1 MIKRNVSI
9 TLEKAQEWY
18 NSDNKSLKEIALQA
32 FNESELKFD
41 FRNIKSLSDACS
53 VLGLNYNVILS
64 ESCYMKTISKASAA
78 IFNLNIIKKALNLGQ
93 KLSFTENPKDSYIYY
108 PFNPII
114 CRDSTYYSDEIKE
127 DKIKIV
133 GKFKVE
139 GKIYLILGNSAIA
152 SLTCYSGLGAFNPKN
167 GSGFSSIGFLFSSIG
182 FLGCASREIA
192 EHFSRYFGTLITEAK
207 YGDLKGFEI
216 IRIF

>member
-18 NSDNKSLKEIALQA
+18 NSGNESLKEIALQA
-32 FNESELKFD
+32 FNESELKFN
-41 FRNIKSLSDACS
+41 FRNIKSLSDACN
-53 VLGLNYNVILS
+53 VLGLNYNEVLS
-64 ESCYMKTISKASAA
+64 ELCYIKKISKASAA
-78 IFNLNIIKKALNLGQ
+78 MFNLNIIKKALNLG
-93 KLSFTENPKDSYIYY
+93 KELSFTKNPEDSYICY

-114 CRDSTYYSDEIKE
+114 RRDSIYYSDELK
-127 DKIKIV
+127 DGKIKIV

-139 GKIYLILGNSAIA
+139 GETYLILGDSAIV
-152 SLTCYSGLGAFNPKN
+152 SSTCTSGLSAFNPKN
-167 GSGFSSIGFLFSSIG
+167 GSGQTFSNIA

-192 EHFSRYFGTLITEAK
+192 EHFSKYFGTLITEAK

>member
-18 NSDNKSLKEIALQA
+18 NSGNESLKEIALQA

-53 VLGLNYNVILS
+53 VLGLNYSEILS
-64 ESCYMKTISKASAA
+64 ESCYMRIISKASAA
-78 IFNLNIIKKALNLGQ
+78 MFNLNIVKKALNLG
-93 KLSFTENPKDSYIYY
+93 KELSFTKNPKGSYIYY

-114 CRDSTYYSDEIKE
+114 RRDSTCYSAEIKAG
-127 DKIKIV
+127 KMKIV

-139 GKIYLILGNSAIA
+139 GEIYLILGDSAMT
-152 SLTCYSGLGAFNPKN
+152 SLTCFSGLSAFDPKD
-167 GSGFSSIGFLFSSIG
+167 GSGLTFPNIG

-192 EHFSRYFGTLITEAK
+192 EHFSRYFGTLITKAK

>member
-18 NSDNKSLKEIALQA
+18 NSGNDSLKEIALQA
-32 FNESELKFD
+32 FNENELKFD
-41 FRNIKSLSDACS
+41 FRKIKSLCDACN
-53 VLGLNYNVILS
+53 VLDLNYNEVLS
-64 ESCYMKTISKASAA
+64 ELCYIKKISKASAA
-78 IFNLNIIKKALNLGQ
+78 MFNLNIIKKALNLG
-93 KLSFTENPKDSYIYY
+93 KELSFTKNPEDSYICY

-114 CRDSTYYSDEIKE
+114 RRDSIYYSDELK
-127 DKIKIV
+127 DGKIKIV

-139 GKIYLILGNSAIA
+139 GETYLILGDSAIA
-152 SLTCYSGLGAFNPKN
+152 NLTCTSGLSAFNSKN
-167 GSGFSSIGFLFSSIG
+167 RSSQAFSNIA

-192 EHFSRYFGTLITEAK
+192 EHFSRYFGTLITQAK

-216 IRIF
+216 IQIF

>member
-18 NSDNKSLKEIALQA
+18 NSGNESLKEIALQA
-32 FNESELKFD
+32 FNENELKFD
-41 FRNIKSLSDACS
+41 FRKIKSLSDACN
-53 VLGLNYNVILS
+53 VLGLNYNEVLS
-64 ESCYMKTISKASAA
+64 ELCYIKKISKASAA
-78 IFNLNIIKKALNLGQ
+78 MFNLNIIKKALNLG
-93 KLSFTENPKDSYIYY
+93 KELSFTKNPEDSYICY

-114 CRDSTYYSDEIKE
+114 RRDSIYYSDELK
-127 DKIKIV
+127 DGKIKIV

-139 GKIYLILGNSAIA
+139 GETYLILGDSAIA
-152 SLTCYSGLGAFNPKN
+152 NLTCTSGLSAFNSKN
-167 GSGFSSIGFLFSSIG
+167 GSSQAFSNIA

-192 EHFSRYFGTLITEAK
+192 EHFSRYFGTLITQAK

>member
-18 NSDNKSLKEIALQA
+18 NSGNDSLKEIALQA

-41 FRNIKSLSDACS
+41 FRKIKSLSDACS
-53 VLGLNYNVILS
+53 VLGLNYNEILS
-64 ESCYMKTISKASAA
+64 ETCYMKSISRASAA
-78 IFNLNIIKKALNLGQ
+78 MFNLNIIKKALNLG
-93 KLSFTENPKDSYIYY
+93 KELSFTKNPKDSYICY

-114 CRDSTYYSDEIKE
+114 RRDSIYYSDELK
-127 DKIKIV
+127 DGKIKIV

-139 GKIYLILGNSAIA
+139 GETYLILGDSAIA
-152 SLTCYSGLGAFNPKN
+152 KANLTCTSGLSAFNSKN
-167 GSGFSSIGFLFSSIG
+167 GSSQAFSNIA

>member
-1 MIKRNVSI
+1 MIKRNISI

-18 NSDNKSLKEIALQA
+18 NSGNESLKEIALQA

-41 FRNIKSLSDACS
+41 FRKIKSLSDACS
-53 VLGLNYNVILS
+53 VLGLDYNVILS
-64 ESCYMKTISKASAA
+64 ETCYMKRISRASAA
-78 IFNLNIIKKALNLGQ
+78 MFNLNIIKKALNLG
-93 KLSFTENPKDSYIYY
+93 KELSFTKNPEDSYIYY

-114 CRDSTYYSDEIKE
+114 RRDSIYCSDKIKE
-127 DKIKIV
+127 GKIKIV

-139 GKIYLILGNSAIA
+139 GEIYLILGDSAIA
-152 SLTCYSGLGAFNPKN
+152 GVTCFSGLSAFNPKN
-167 GSGFSSIGFLFSSIG
+167 GSSQAFSNIA

-192 EHFSRYFGTLITEAK
+192 EHFSKYFGTLITEAK

>member
-18 NSDNKSLKEIALQA
+18 NSGNDSLKEIALQA
-32 FNESELKFD
+32 FNESELKFN

-53 VLGLNYNVILS
+53 VLGLNYNEVLS
-64 ESCYMKTISKASAA
+64 ESCYINRISKASAA
-78 IFNLNIIKKALNLGQ
+78 MFNLNIIKKALNLGQ
-93 KLSFTENPKDSYIYY
+93 ELSFTKNPEDSYICY

-114 CRDSTYYSDEIKE
+114 RRDSIYYSDEIK
-127 DKIKIV
+127 DGKIKIV

-139 GKIYLILGNSAIA
+139 GETYLILGDKAIA
-152 SLTCYSGLGAFNPKN
+152 SSTCTSGLSAFNPKN
-167 GSGFSSIGFLFSSIG
+167 GSSQAFSNIA

-192 EHFSRYFGTLITEAK
+192 EHFSKYFGTLITEAK
-207 YGDLKGFEI
+207 YGDLKDFEI

>member
-18 NSDNKSLKEIALQA
+18 NSGNESLKEIALQA
-32 FNESELKFD
+32 FNENELKFD
-41 FRNIKSLSDACS
+41 FRKIKSLSDACS
-53 VLGLNYNVILS
+53 VLGLDYNVILS
-64 ESCYMKTISKASAA
+64 ETCYMKIISKASAA
-78 IFNLNIIKKALNLGQ
+78 MFNLNIIKKALNLG
-93 KLSFTENPKDSYIYY
+93 KELSFTKNPEDSYICY

-114 CRDSTYYSDEIKE
+114 RRDSIYYSDELK
-127 DKIKIV
+127 DGKIKIV

-139 GKIYLILGNSAIA
+139 GEPYLILGDSAIA
-152 SLTCYSGLGAFNPKN
+152 NLTCTSGLSAFNSKN
-167 GSGFSSIGFLFSSIG
+167 GSSQAFSNIA

>member
-1 MIKRNVSI
+1 MKERNI
-9 TLEKAQEWY
+9 TVTIDKAREWY
-18 NSDNKSLKEIALQA
+18 NSENESLKEIALQA
-32 FNESELKFD
+32 FNENELKFN
-41 FRNIKSLSDACS
+41 FRSIKSLSDACS
-53 VLGLNYNVILS
+53 VLDLNYNEILS
-64 ESCYMKTISKASAA
+64 ESCYIKKISKASAA
-78 IFNLNIIKKALNLGQ
+78 MFNLNIIKKALNLG
-93 KLSFTENPKDSYIYY
+93 KELSFTKNPEDSYICY

-114 CRDSTYYSDEIKE
+114 CRDSIYYSDEIKE

-139 GKIYLILGNSAIA
+139 GEIYLILGNSAIA
-152 SLTCYSGLGAFNPKN
+152 SLTCSSGLGAFNPKN
-167 GSGFSSIGFLFSSIG
+167 GSGFSSIG

>member
-18 NSDNKSLKEIALQA
+18 NSGNDSLKEIALQA

-64 ESCYMKTISKASAA
+64 ETCYMKSISRASAA
-78 IFNLNIIKKALNLGQ
+78 MFNLNIIKKALNLG
-93 KLSFTENPKDSYIYY
+93 KELSFTKNPEDSYICY

-114 CRDSTYYSDEIKE
+114 RKDSTYYSDEIKE
-127 DKIKIV
+127 GRIKIV

-139 GKIYLILGNSAIA
+139 EEIYLILGDSAIA
-152 SLTCYSGLGAFNPKN
+152 SITGFSGLGALNPKN
-167 GSGFSSIGFLFSSIG
+167 GSCQAFSNTA

-216 IRIF
+216 IRTF

>member
-18 NSDNKSLKEIALQA
+18 NSGNDSLKEIALQA
-32 FNESELKFD
+32 FNENELKFD
-41 FRNIKSLSDACS
+41 FRSIKSLCDACN
-53 VLGLNYNVILS
+53 VLGLNYNEVLS
-64 ESCYMKTISKASAA
+64 ELCYIKKISKASAA
-78 IFNLNIIKKALNLGQ
+78 MFKLNIIKKALNLGHE
-93 KLSFTENPKDSYIYY
+93 LSFTKNPEDSYIYY

-114 CRDSTYYSDEIKE
+114 RRDSIYYNDEIE
-127 DKIKIV
+127 EGKIKIV

-139 GKIYLILGNSAIA
+139 GEIYLILGDSAIA
-152 SLTCYSGLGAFNPKN
+152 GVTCFSGLSAFNSKN
-167 GSGFSSIGFLFSSIG
+167 GSSQAFSNIA

>member
-1 MIKRNVSI
+1 MERNISI

-18 NSDNKSLKEIALQA
+18 NSGNDSLKEIALQA
-32 FNESELKFD
+32 FNENELKFD
-41 FRNIKSLSDACS
+41 FRKIKSLSDACS
-53 VLGLNYNVILS
+53 VLGLDYNVILS
-64 ESCYMKTISKASAA
+64 ETCYMKSISRASAA
-78 IFNLNIIKKALNLGQ
+78 MFNLNIIKKALNLG
-93 KLSFTENPKDSYIYY
+93 KELSFTKNPEDSYICY

-114 CRDSTYYSDEIKE
+114 RKDSTYYSDEIKE
-127 DKIKIV
+127 GRIKIV

-139 GKIYLILGNSAIA
+139 GEIYLILGDSAIA
-152 SLTCYSGLGAFNPKN
+152 SLTCSSGLGAFNPKN
-167 GSGFSSIGFLFSSIG
+167 GSGQAFSNIA

>member
-1 MIKRNVSI
+1 MKRNISI

-18 NSDNKSLKEIALQA
+18 NSGNDSLKEIALQA

-53 VLGLNYNVILS
+53 VLGLNYSEILS
-64 ESCYMKTISKASAA
+64 ESCYIKRISKASAA
-78 IFNLNIIKKALNLGQ
+78 MFNLNIIKKALNLG
-93 KLSFTENPKDSYIYY
+93 KELSFTKNPEDSYICY

-114 CRDSTYYSDEIKE
+114 RRDSIYYSDEIKE
-127 DKIKIV
+127 GRIKIV

-139 GKIYLILGNSAIA
+139 GEIYLILGDSAIA
-152 SLTCYSGLGAFNPKN
+152 SIIGFSGLGALNPKN
-167 GSGFSSIGFLFSSIG
+167 GSCQAFSNTA

-192 EHFSRYFGTLITEAK
+192 EHFSKYFGTLITEAK

>member
-18 NSDNKSLKEIALQA
+18 NSGNESLKEIALQA
-32 FNESELKFD
+32 FNENELKFD
-41 FRNIKSLSDACS
+41 FRSIKSLCDACN
-53 VLGLNYNVILS
+53 VLGLNYNEILS
-64 ESCYMKTISKASAA
+64 ELCYIKKISKASAA
-78 IFNLNIIKKALNLGQ
+78 MFKLNIIKKALNLG
-93 KLSFTENPKDSYIYY
+93 KELSFTKNPEDSYICY

-114 CRDSTYYSDEIKE
+114 CRDSIYYSNEIKE
-127 DKIKIV
+127 GKIKIV

-139 GKIYLILGNSAIA
+139 GEIYLILGDSAIA
-152 SLTCYSGLGAFNPKN
+152 SLTCYSGLGALNPKN
-167 GSGFSSIGFLFSSIG
+167 GSCQAFSNTA

>member
-18 NSDNKSLKEIALQA
+18 NSGNDSLKEIALQA
-32 FNESELKFD
+32 FNENELKFD
-41 FRNIKSLSDACS
+41 FRKIKSLYDACN
-53 VLGLNYNVILS
+53 VLGLNYNEVLS
-64 ESCYMKTISKASAA
+64 ELCYIKKISKASAA
-78 IFNLNIIKKALNLGQ
+78 MFNLNIIKKALNLG
-93 KLSFTENPKDSYIYY
+93 KELSFTKNPEDSHICY

-114 CRDSTYYSDEIKE
+114 RRDSIYYSDELK
-127 DKIKIV
+127 DGKIKIV

-139 GKIYLILGNSAIA
+139 GETYLILGDSAIA
-152 SLTCYSGLGAFNPKN
+152 NLTCTSGLSAFNSKN
-167 GSGFSSIGFLFSSIG
+167 GSSQAFSNIA

>member
-18 NSDNKSLKEIALQA
+18 NSGNDSLKEIALQA
-32 FNESELKFD
+32 FNENELKFD
-41 FRNIKSLSDACS
+41 FRKIKSLSDACS
-53 VLGLNYNVILS
+53 VLGLDYNVILS
-64 ESCYMKTISKASAA
+64 ETCYMKSISRASAA
-78 IFNLNIIKKALNLGQ
+78 MFNLNIIKKALNLG
-93 KLSFTENPKDSYIYY
+93 KELSFTKNPEDSYICY

-114 CRDSTYYSDEIKE
+114 RRDSIYYSDELK
-127 DKIKIV
+127 DGKIKIV

-139 GKIYLILGNSAIA
+139 GETYLILGDSAIA
-152 SLTCYSGLGAFNPKN
+152 KANLTCTSGLSAFNSKN
-167 GSGFSSIGFLFSSIG
+167 GSSQAFSNIA

>member
-18 NSDNKSLKEIALQA
+18 NSGNDSLKEIALQA

-41 FRNIKSLSDACS
+41 FRSIKSLCDACN
-53 VLGLNYNVILS
+53 VLGLNYNEVLS
-64 ESCYMKTISKASAA
+64 ELCYIKKISKASAA
-78 IFNLNIIKKALNLGQ
+78 MFKLNIIKKALNLG
-93 KLSFTENPKDSYIYY
+93 KELSFTKNPEDSYIYY

-114 CRDSTYYSDEIKE
+114 RRDSIYYNDEIE
-127 DKIKIV
+127 EGKIKIV

-139 GKIYLILGNSAIA
+139 GEIYLILGDSAIA
-152 SLTCYSGLGAFNPKN
+152 GVTCFSGLSAFNSKN
-167 GSGFSSIGFLFSSIG
+167 GSSQAFSNIA

-207 YGDLKGFEI
+207 YGDLKDFEI

>member
-18 NSDNKSLKEIALQA
+18 NSGNDSLKEIALQA
-32 FNESELKFD
+32 FNENELKFD
-41 FRNIKSLSDACS
+41 FRSIKSLCDACN
-53 VLGLNYNVILS
+53 VLGLNYNEVLS
-64 ESCYMKTISKASAA
+64 ELCYIKKISKASAA
-78 IFNLNIIKKALNLGQ
+78 MFNLNIIKKALNLGQ
-93 KLSFTENPKDSYIYY
+93 KLSFTKNPEDSYIYY

-114 CRDSTYYSDEIKE
+114 RRDSIYYSDELK
-127 DKIKIV
+127 DGKIKIV

-139 GKIYLILGNSAIA
+139 GEIYLILGDSAIA
-152 SLTCYSGLGAFNPKN
+152 GVTCFSGLSAFNPKN
-167 GSGFSSIGFLFSSIG
+167 GSSQAFSNIA

-207 YGDLKGFEI
+207 YGDLKDFEI

>member
-18 NSDNKSLKEIALQA
+18 NSGNDSLKEIALQA

-41 FRNIKSLSDACS
+41 FRKIKSLSDACS
-53 VLGLNYNVILS
+53 VLGLNYNEILS
-64 ESCYMKTISKASAA
+64 ESCYINRISKASAA
-78 IFNLNIIKKALNLGQ
+78 MFNLNIIKKALNLG
-93 KLSFTENPKDSYIYY
+93 KELSFTKNPEDSYICY

-114 CRDSTYYSDEIKE
+114 RRDSIYYSDELK
-127 DKIKIV
+127 DGKIKIV

-139 GKIYLILGNSAIA
+139 GETYLILGDSAIA
-152 SLTCYSGLGAFNPKN
+152 KANLTCTSGLSAFNSKN
-167 GSGFSSIGFLFSSIG
+167 GSSQAFSNIA

>member
-18 NSDNKSLKEIALQA
+18 NSGNDSLKEIALQA

-53 VLGLNYNVILS
+53 VLGLDYNVILS
-64 ESCYMKTISKASAA
+64 ETCYMKSISRASAA
-78 IFNLNIIKKALNLGQ
+78 MFNLNIIKKALNLG
-93 KLSFTENPKDSYIYY
+93 KELSFTKNPEDSYICY

-114 CRDSTYYSDEIKE
+114 RRDSIYYSDELK
-127 DKIKIV
+127 DGKIKIV

-139 GKIYLILGNSAIA
+139 GETYLILGDSAIA
-152 SLTCYSGLGAFNPKN
+152 KANLTCTSGLSAFNSKN
-167 GSGFSSIGFLFSSIG
+167 GSSQAFSNIA

>member
-1 MIKRNVSI
+1 MKERNITI
-9 TLEKAQEWY
+9 TLDKAREWY
-18 NSDNKSLKEIALQA
+18 NSENESLKEIALQA

-41 FRNIKSLSDACS
+41 FRSIKSLSDACS
-53 VLGLNYNVILS
+53 VLSLNYNEILS
-64 ESCYMKTISKASAA
+64 ELCYINKISRASAA
-78 IFNLNIIKKALNLGQ
+78 MFNLNIIKKALNLGQ
-93 KLSFTENPKDSYIYY
+93 ELSFTKNPKDSYICC

-114 CRDSTYYSDEIKE
+114 RRDSTYYSDEIKE
-127 DKIKIV
+127 GKIKIV

-139 GKIYLILGNSAIA
+139 REIYLILGDSAII
-152 SLTCYSGLGAFNPKN
+152 SLTCSSGLGALNPKN
-167 GSGFSSIGFLFSSIG
+167 GSGFSNIG

-216 IRIF
+216 IRMF

>member
-18 NSDNKSLKEIALQA
+18 NSGNESLKEIALQA

-41 FRNIKSLSDACS
+41 FRSIKSLCDACN
-53 VLGLNYNVILS
+53 VLGLNYNEVLS
-64 ESCYMKTISKASAA
+64 ELCYIKKISKASAA
-78 IFNLNIIKKALNLGQ
+78 MFKLNIIKKALNLG
-93 KLSFTENPKDSYIYY
+93 KELSFTKNPEDSYICY

-114 CRDSTYYSDEIKE
+114 RKDSTYYSDEIKE
-127 DKIKIV
+127 GRIKIV

-139 GKIYLILGNSAIA
+139 GEIYLILGDSAIA
-152 SLTCYSGLGAFNPKN
+152 SITGFSGLGALNPKN
-167 GSGFSSIGFLFSSIG
+167 GSCQAFSNTA

-192 EHFSRYFGTLITEAK
+192 EHFSKYFGTLITEAK
-207 YGDLKGFEI
+207 YGDLKDFEI

>member
-18 NSDNKSLKEIALQA
+18 NSGNESLKEIALQA

-53 VLGLNYNVILS
+53 VLGLNYSEILS

-78 IFNLNIIKKALNLGQ
+78 MFNLNIIKKALNLGQ
-93 KLSFTENPKDSYIYY
+93 ELSFTKNPKGSYIYY
-108 PFNPII
+108 PLNPII
-114 CRDSTYYSDEIKE
+114 RRDSTCYSAEIKAG
-127 DKIKIV
+127 KMKIV

-139 GKIYLILGNSAIA
+139 GEIYLILGDSAMT
-152 SLTCYSGLGAFNPKN
+152 SLTYFSGLSAFNSKN
-167 GSGFSSIGFLFSSIG
+167 GSGLTFPNIG
-182 FLGCASREIA
+182 FLGCASIEIA

>member
-1 MIKRNVSI
+1 MKRNISI

-18 NSDNKSLKEIALQA
+18 NSGNKSLKEIALQA
-32 FNESELKFD
+32 FNEKELKFN
-41 FRNIKSLSDACS
+41 FRDIKTLEDACNT
-53 VLGLNYNVILS
+53 LNLDYKDVVRKADCIEL
-64 ESCYMKTISKASAA
+64 YSKASASV
-78 IFNLNIIKKALNLGQ
+78 FKLNIVKKALNLGQ
-93 KLSFTENPKDSYIYY
+93 ELSFTKNPEDSYICY

-114 CRDSTYYSDEIKE
+114 RKDSTYYSDEIKE
-127 DKIKIV
+127 GRIKIV

-139 GKIYLILGNSAIA
+139 GEIYLILGDSAIA
-152 SLTCYSGLGAFNPKN
+152 SITGFSGLGALNPKN
-167 GSGFSSIGFLFSSIG
+167 GSCQAFSNTA

-192 EHFSRYFGTLITEAK
+192 EHFSRYFGMLITEAK

>member
-1 MIKRNVSI
+1 MKERNVTVTI
-9 TLEKAQEWY
+9 DKAREWY
-18 NSDNKSLKEIALQA
+18 NSENESLKEIALQA
-32 FNESELKFD
+32 FNENELNFG
-41 FRNIKSLSDACS
+41 FRSIKSLSDACS
-53 VLGLNYNVILS
+53 VLDLNYNEILS
-64 ESCYMKTISKASAA
+64 ESCYIKKISKASAA
-78 IFNLNIIKKALNLGQ
+78 MFKLNIVKKALNLGQ
-93 KLSFTENPKDSYIYY
+93 ELSFTKNPEDSYICY

-114 CRDSTYYSDEIKE
+114 CRDSIYYSDEIKE

-139 GKIYLILGNSAIA
+139 GEIYLILGNSAIA
-152 SLTCYSGLGAFNPKN
+152 SLTCSSGLGAFNPKN
-167 GSGFSSIGFLFSSIG
+167 GSGFSSIG

>member
-18 NSDNKSLKEIALQA
+18 NSGNDSLKEIALQA
-32 FNESELKFD
+32 FSESELKFD
-41 FRNIKSLSDACS
+41 FRKIKSLSDACN
-53 VLGLNYNVILS
+53 VLGLNYNEVLS
-64 ESCYMKTISKASAA
+64 ETCYMKSISRASAA
-78 IFNLNIIKKALNLGQ
+78 MFNLNIIKKALNLG
-93 KLSFTENPKDSYIYY
+93 KELSFTKNPEDSCICY

-114 CRDSTYYSDEIKE
+114 RRDSIYYSDEIE
-127 DKIKIV
+127 EGKIKIV

-139 GKIYLILGNSAIA
+139 GETYLILGDSAIA
-152 SLTCYSGLGAFNPKN
+152 NLTCTSGLSAFNSKN
-167 GSGFSSIGFLFSSIG
+167 GLSQAFSNIA

>member
-1 MIKRNVSI
+1 MKERNVTVTI
-9 TLEKAQEWY
+9 DKAIEWY
-18 NSDNKSLKEIALQA
+18 NSENESLKEIALQA

-41 FRNIKSLSDACS
+41 FRSIKSLSDACS
-53 VLGLNYNVILS
+53 VLGLSYNEILS
-64 ESCYMKTISKASAA
+64 ELCYINRISRASAA
-78 IFNLNIIKKALNLGQ
+78 MFKLNIVKKALNLGQ
-93 KLSFTENPKDSYIYY
+93 ELSFTKNPEDSYICY

-114 CRDSTYYSDEIKE
+114 HRDSIYYSDEIKE
-127 DKIKIV
+127 GKIKIV

-139 GKIYLILGNSAIA
+139 GEIYLILGDSAIA
-152 SLTCYSGLGAFNPKN
+152 SLACSSGLGAFNPKN
-167 GSGFSSIGFLFSSIG
+167 GSGQTFSNIA

-216 IRIF
+216 IRMF

>member
-1 MIKRNVSI
+1 MKERNISI

-18 NSDNKSLKEIALQA
+18 NSGNESLKEIALQA

-41 FRNIKSLSDACS
+41 FRSIKSLSDACS
-53 VLGLNYNVILS
+53 VLGLNYNEILS
-64 ESCYMKTISKASAA
+64 ESCYIKKISKASAA
-78 IFNLNIIKKALNLGQ
+78 MFNLNIVKKALNLGQ
-93 KLSFTENPKDSYIYY
+93 ELSFTENPKDSYICY

-114 CRDSTYYSDEIKE
+114 RRDSIYYSDEIKE
-127 DKIKIV
+127 GKIKIV

-139 GKIYLILGNSAIA
+139 GEIYLILGDSAIA

-167 GSGFSSIGFLFSSIG
+167 GSGFSNIG

-192 EHFSRYFGTLITEAK
+192 EHFSRYFGTLITESK

>member
-18 NSDNKSLKEIALQA
+18 NSGNDSLKEIALQA

-41 FRNIKSLSDACS
+41 FRKIKSLSDACN
-53 VLGLNYNVILS
+53 VLGLNYNEVLS
-64 ESCYMKTISKASAA
+64 ETCYMKSISRASAA
-78 IFNLNIIKKALNLGQ
+78 MFNLNIIKKALNLG
-93 KLSFTENPKDSYIYY
+93 KELSFTKNPEDSCICY

-114 CRDSTYYSDEIKE
+114 RRDSIYYSDEIE
-127 DKIKIV
+127 EGKIKIV

-139 GKIYLILGNSAIA
+139 GKIYLILGDSAIA
-152 SLTCYSGLGAFNPKN
+152 NLTCTSGLSAFNSKN
-167 GSGFSSIGFLFSSIG
+167 GLSQAFSNIA

>member
-9 TLEKAQEWY
+9 TLEKAQEQY
-18 NSDNKSLKEIALQA
+18 NSGNDSLKEIALQA

-53 VLGLNYNVILS
+53 VLGLNYSEILS
-64 ESCYMKTISKASAA
+64 ESCYMKSISKASAA
-78 IFNLNIIKKALNLGQ
+78 MFNLNIIKKALNLG
-93 KLSFTENPKDSYIYY
+93 KELSFTKNPEDSYICY

-114 CRDSTYYSDEIKE
+114 RRDSIYYSDELK
-127 DKIKIV
+127 DGKIKIV

-139 GKIYLILGNSAIA
+139 GETYLILGDSAIA
-152 SLTCYSGLGAFNPKN
+152 NLTCTSGLGALNPKN
-167 GSGFSSIGFLFSSIG
+167 GSCQAFSNTA

-192 EHFSRYFGTLITEAK
+192 EHFSRYFGVLITEAK

>member
-1 MIKRNVSI
+1 MKRNISI

-18 NSDNKSLKEIALQA
+18 NSGNESLKEIALQA

-53 VLGLNYNVILS
+53 VLGLNYNEILS
-64 ESCYMKTISKASAA
+64 ETCYMKRISRASAA
-78 IFNLNIIKKALNLGQ
+78 MFNLNIIKKALNLGQ
-93 KLSFTENPKDSYIYY
+93 ELSFTKNPKDSYIYY

-114 CRDSTYYSDEIKE
+114 RRDSTYYSDEVK
-127 DKIKIV
+127 DGKIKIV

-139 GKIYLILGNSAIA
+139 GEIYLILGDSAIA
-152 SLTCYSGLGAFNPKN
+152 SITGFSGLGALNPKN
-167 GSGFSSIGFLFSSIG
+167 GSCQAFSNTA

-192 EHFSRYFGTLITEAK
+192 EHFSKYFGTLITEAK
-207 YGDLKGFEI
+207 YGDLKDFEI

>member
-18 NSDNKSLKEIALQA
+18 NSGNDSLKEIALQA
-32 FNESELKFD
+32 FNENELKFD
-41 FRNIKSLSDACS
+41 FRNIKSLCDACN
-53 VLGLNYNVILS
+53 VLGLNYNEVLS
-64 ESCYMKTISKASAA
+64 ELCYIKKISKASAA
-78 IFNLNIIKKALNLGQ
+78 MFKLNIIKKALNLGQ
-93 KLSFTENPKDSYIYY
+93 ELSFTKNPEDSYIYY

-114 CRDSTYYSDEIKE
+114 RRDSIYYNDEIE
-127 DKIKIV
+127 EGKIKIV

-139 GKIYLILGNSAIA
+139 GEIYLILGDSAIA
-152 SLTCYSGLGAFNPKN
+152 GVTCFSGLSAFNSKN
-167 GSGFSSIGFLFSSIG
+167 GSSQAFSNIA

>member
-18 NSDNKSLKEIALQA
+18 NSGNESLKEIALQA

-41 FRNIKSLSDACS
+41 FRSIKSLCDACN
-53 VLGLNYNVILS
+53 VLGLNYNEVLS
-64 ESCYMKTISKASAA
+64 ELCYIKKISKASAA
-78 IFNLNIIKKALNLGQ
+78 MFKLNIIKKALNLGQ
-93 KLSFTENPKDSYIYY
+93 ELSFTKNPEDSYIYY

-114 CRDSTYYSDEIKE
+114 RRDSIYYNDEIE
-127 DKIKIV
+127 EGKIKIV

-139 GKIYLILGNSAIA
+139 GEIYLILGDSAIA
-152 SLTCYSGLGAFNPKN
+152 GVTCFSGLSAFNSKN
-167 GSGFSSIGFLFSSIG
+167 GSSQAFSNIA

>member
-18 NSDNKSLKEIALQA
+18 NSGNDSLKEIALQA
-32 FNESELKFD
+32 FNENELKFD
-41 FRNIKSLSDACS
+41 FRKIKSLSDACS

-64 ESCYMKTISKASAA
+64 ETCYMKSISRASAA
-78 IFNLNIIKKALNLGQ
+78 MFNLNIVKKALNLG
-93 KLSFTENPKDSYIYY
+93 KELSFTKNPEDSYICY

-114 CRDSTYYSDEIKE
+114 RRDSIYYSDELKNG
-127 DKIKIV
+127 KIKIV

-139 GKIYLILGNSAIA
+139 GETYLILGDSAIA
-152 SLTCYSGLGAFNPKN
+152 NLTCTSGLSAFNSKN
-167 GSGFSSIGFLFSSIG
+167 GSSQAFSNIA

-192 EHFSRYFGTLITEAK
+192 EHFSKYFGTLITEAK

>member
-18 NSDNKSLKEIALQA
+18 NSGNDSLKEIALQA
-32 FNESELKFD
+32 FNENELKFD
-41 FRNIKSLSDACS
+41 FRSIKSLCDACN
-53 VLGLNYNVILS
+53 VLGLNYNEVLS
-64 ESCYMKTISKASAA
+64 ELCYIKKISKASAA
-78 IFNLNIIKKALNLGQ
+78 MFKLNIIKKALNLGQ
-93 KLSFTENPKDSYIYY
+93 ELSFTKNPEDSYVYY

-114 CRDSTYYSDEIKE
+114 RRDSIYYNDEIE
-127 DKIKIV
+127 EGKIKIV

-139 GKIYLILGNSAIA
+139 GEIYLILGDSAIA
-152 SLTCYSGLGAFNPKN
+152 GVTCFSGLSAFNSKN
-167 GSGFSSIGFLFSSIG
+167 GSSQAFSNIA

-207 YGDLKGFEI
+207 YGDLEGFEI

>member
-9 TLEKAQEWY
+9 SLEKAQEWY
-18 NSDNKSLKEIALQA
+18 NSGNESLKEIALQA

-41 FRNIKSLSDACS
+41 FRSIKSLCDACN
-53 VLGLNYNVILS
+53 VLGLNYNEVLS
-64 ESCYMKTISKASAA
+64 ELCYIKKISKASAA
-78 IFNLNIIKKALNLGQ
+78 MFKLNIIKKALNLGQ
-93 KLSFTENPKDSYIYY
+93 ELSFTKNPEDSYIYY

-114 CRDSTYYSDEIKE
+114 RRDSIYYNDEIE
-127 DKIKIV
+127 EGKIKIV

-139 GKIYLILGNSAIA
+139 GEIYLILGDSAIA
-152 SLTCYSGLGAFNPKN
+152 GVTCFSGLSAFNSKN
-167 GSGFSSIGFLFSSIG
+167 GSSQAFSNIA

>member
-18 NSDNKSLKEIALQA
+18 NSGNDSLKEIALQA
-32 FNESELKFD
+32 FNENELKFD
-41 FRNIKSLSDACS
+41 FRKIKSLSDACS
-53 VLGLNYNVILS
+53 VLGLDYNVILS
-64 ESCYMKTISKASAA
+64 ESCYMKTISRASAA
-78 IFNLNIIKKALNLGQ
+78 MFNLNLIKKALNLG
-93 KLSFTENPKDSYIYY
+93 KELSFTKNPEDSYICY

-114 CRDSTYYSDEIKE
+114 RRDSIYYSDELK
-127 DKIKIV
+127 DGKIKIV

-139 GKIYLILGNSAIA
+139 GETYLILGDSAIA
-152 SLTCYSGLGAFNPKN
+152 SITGFSGLGALNPKN
-167 GSGFSSIGFLFSSIG
+167 GSCQAFSNTA